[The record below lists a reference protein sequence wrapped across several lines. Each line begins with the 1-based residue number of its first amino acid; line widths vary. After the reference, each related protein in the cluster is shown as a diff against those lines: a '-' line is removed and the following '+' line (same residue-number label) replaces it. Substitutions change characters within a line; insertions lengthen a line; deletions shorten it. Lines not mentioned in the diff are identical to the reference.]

1 MSRLQQLRIVDAVLT
16 NLAAGY
22 INDEFIADSI
32 LPRVPVTKEGGK
44 VPLFGKAQF
53 IEHRTERA
61 IRGATNVRDPEGVK
75 TIDYVLTEYDI
86 ATRLDYREKQEADFQ
101 IDAVETANTME
112 ILRLG
117 HELRVARMVQNPA
130 TYVPGNTIT
139 LAGADQFTNPAS
151 DPLGVVLDAKAA
163 VRSQIVRE
171 PNTLWMGYST
181 YLTLLRHPQLVG
193 LLSTNKDRILTDD
206 ELQSR
211 LATLPLQRHTAH
223 TATDLPTLLERIRQA
238 RTQGWCLVNQELEEG
253 LISIAAPLTNR
264 LGQTVAAL
272 NISGQANR
280 TSAEVMQATMLPA
293 LLKAA
298 RTISRLLS
306 LQRN

>member
-75 TIDYVLTEYDI
+75 TLDYVLTEYDI

-117 HELRVARMVQNPA
+117 HELRVARKVQNPA
-130 TYVPGNTIT
+130 TYAPGNTIT

-206 ELQSR
+206 ELKRFLRVDNLVVGKAVTSTDGETVTDIWGDNIGLTYTAREVDGQRSYR
-211 LATLPLQRHTAH
+211 VPSFGYTLVK
-223 TATDLPTLLERIRQA
+223 
-238 RTQGWCLVNQELEEG
+238 QGWPQVDRYQESGGKVEFIRATEINDAFVLSKG
-253 LISIAAPLTNR
+253 AGFLISNTN
-264 LGQTVAAL
+264 A
-272 NISGQANR
+272 
-280 TSAEVMQATMLPA
+280 
-293 LLKAA
+293 
-298 RTISRLLS
+298 
-306 LQRN
+306 

>member
-130 TYVPGNTIT
+130 TYAPGNSIA
-139 LAGADQFTNPAS
+139 LAGADQFTDPAS

-163 VRSQIVRE
+163 VRAKIVRE
-171 PNTLWMGYST
+171 PNTMWMGYST

-206 ELQSR
+206 ELKRFFRVDNLIVGKAVSSTDGETVTDIWGDNMG
-211 LATLPLQRHTAH
+211 LTYTAR
-223 TATDLPTLLERIRQA
+223 ATDGQRSYRVPSFGYTLVK
-238 RTQGWCLVNQELEEG
+238 QGWPQVDRYPDAQSGGKVEFIRATEINDAFVLSNG
-253 LISIAAPLTNR
+253 AGYLISNTN
-264 LGQTVAAL
+264 A
-272 NISGQANR
+272 
-280 TSAEVMQATMLPA
+280 
-293 LLKAA
+293 
-298 RTISRLLS
+298 
-306 LQRN
+306 

>member
-1 MSRLQQLRIVDAVLT
+1 MSRLQLLRIVDAVLT
-16 NLAAGY
+16 TLAAGY

-75 TIDYVLTEYDI
+75 TLDYVLTEYDI

-206 ELQSR
+206 ELKRFLRVDNLVVGKAVTSTDGETVTDIWGDNMGLTYTAREVDGQRSYR
-211 LATLPLQRHTAH
+211 VPSFGYTLVK
-223 TATDLPTLLERIRQA
+223 
-238 RTQGWCLVNQELEEG
+238 QGWPQVDRYQESGGKVEFIRATEINDAFVLSKG
-253 LISIAAPLTNR
+253 AGFLISNTN
-264 LGQTVAAL
+264 A
-272 NISGQANR
+272 
-280 TSAEVMQATMLPA
+280 
-293 LLKAA
+293 
-298 RTISRLLS
+298 
-306 LQRN
+306 

>member
-75 TIDYVLTEYDI
+75 TLDYVLTEYDI

-130 TYVPGNTIT
+130 TYAPGNTIT

-193 LLSTNKDRILTDD
+193 LLSNNKDRILTDD
-206 ELQSR
+206 ELKRFLRVDNLVVGKAVSSTDGETVTDIWGDNMGLTYTAREVDGQRSYR
-211 LATLPLQRHTAH
+211 VPSFGYTLVK
-223 TATDLPTLLERIRQA
+223 
-238 RTQGWCLVNQELEEG
+238 QGWPQVDRYQESGGKVEFIRATEINDAFVLSKG
-253 LISIAAPLTNR
+253 AGFLISNTN
-264 LGQTVAAL
+264 A
-272 NISGQANR
+272 
-280 TSAEVMQATMLPA
+280 
-293 LLKAA
+293 
-298 RTISRLLS
+298 
-306 LQRN
+306 

>member
-1 MSRLQQLRIVDAVLT
+1 MSRMKDIRLVDPVLS

-22 INDEFIADSI
+22 INDEFIADAI
-32 LPRVPVTKEGGK
+32 LPRVTVQKEAGK

-61 IRGATNVRDPEGVK
+61 IRAASNVRDPDGVK
-75 TIDYVLTEYDI
+75 TIDFVLTEYDI

-101 IDAVETANTME
+101 LESVETANTME

-130 TYVPGNTIT
+130 TYAAGNKIT
-139 LAGADQFTNPAS
+139 LAGADQFTDPAS

-171 PNTLWMGYST
+171 PNTLWMGYAT

-193 LLSTNKDRILTDD
+193 LLSTNKDRILTDA
-206 ELQSR
+206 ELKRFFRVDNLIVGKAVSSTDGETVTDIWGDNMGLTYTAREADGQRSYR
-211 LATLPLQRHTAH
+211 VPSFGYTLVK
-223 TATDLPTLLERIRQA
+223 
-238 RTQGWCLVNQELEEG
+238 QGWPQVDKYTESGGKLEYLRATEINDPFVLAAG
-253 LISIAAPLTNR
+253 AGYLIANTN
-264 LGQTVAAL
+264 A
-272 NISGQANR
+272 
-280 TSAEVMQATMLPA
+280 
-293 LLKAA
+293 
-298 RTISRLLS
+298 
-306 LQRN
+306 

>member
-75 TIDYVLTEYDI
+75 TLDYVLTEYDI

-130 TYVPGNTIT
+130 TYAPGNTIT

-206 ELQSR
+206 ELKRFLRVDNLVVGKAVTSTDGETVTDIWGDNMGLTYTAREVDGQRSYR
-211 LATLPLQRHTAH
+211 VPSFGYTLVK
-223 TATDLPTLLERIRQA
+223 
-238 RTQGWCLVNQELEEG
+238 QGWPQVDRYQESGGKVEFIRATEINDAFVLSKG
-253 LISIAAPLTNR
+253 AGFLISNTN
-264 LGQTVAAL
+264 A
-272 NISGQANR
+272 
-280 TSAEVMQATMLPA
+280 
-293 LLKAA
+293 
-298 RTISRLLS
+298 
-306 LQRN
+306 

>member
-75 TIDYVLTEYDI
+75 TLDYVLTEYDI

-206 ELQSR
+206 ELKRFLRVDNLVVGKAVTSTDGETVTDIWGDNMGLTYTAREVDGQRSYR
-211 LATLPLQRHTAH
+211 VPSFGYTLVK
-223 TATDLPTLLERIRQA
+223 
-238 RTQGWCLVNQELEEG
+238 QGWPQVDRYQESGGKVEFIRATEINDAFVLSKG
-253 LISIAAPLTNR
+253 AGFLISNTN
-264 LGQTVAAL
+264 A
-272 NISGQANR
+272 
-280 TSAEVMQATMLPA
+280 
-293 LLKAA
+293 
-298 RTISRLLS
+298 
-306 LQRN
+306 

>member
-117 HELRVARMVQNPA
+117 HELRVARKVQNPA
-130 TYVPGNTIT
+130 TYAPGNTIT

-193 LLSTNKDRILTDD
+193 LLSNNKDRILTDD
-206 ELQSR
+206 ELKRFLRVDNLVVGKAVTSTDGETVTDIWGDNMGLTYTAREVDGQRSYR
-211 LATLPLQRHTAH
+211 VPSFGYTLVK
-223 TATDLPTLLERIRQA
+223 
-238 RTQGWCLVNQELEEG
+238 QGWPQVDRYQESGGKVEFIRATEINDAFVLSKG
-253 LISIAAPLTNR
+253 AGFLISNTN
-264 LGQTVAAL
+264 A
-272 NISGQANR
+272 
-280 TSAEVMQATMLPA
+280 
-293 LLKAA
+293 
-298 RTISRLLS
+298 
-306 LQRN
+306 

>member
-16 NLAAGY
+16 TLAAGY

-75 TIDYVLTEYDI
+75 TLDYVLTEYDI
-86 ATRLDYREKQEADFQ
+86 ATRLDYREKQEADYQ

-206 ELQSR
+206 ELKRFLRVDNLVVGKAVTSTDGETVTDIWGDNMGLTYTAREVDGQRSYR
-211 LATLPLQRHTAH
+211 VPSFGYTLVK
-223 TATDLPTLLERIRQA
+223 
-238 RTQGWCLVNQELEEG
+238 QGWPQVDRYQESGGKVEFIRATEINDAFVLSKG
-253 LISIAAPLTNR
+253 AGFLISNTN
-264 LGQTVAAL
+264 A
-272 NISGQANR
+272 
-280 TSAEVMQATMLPA
+280 
-293 LLKAA
+293 
-298 RTISRLLS
+298 
-306 LQRN
+306 

>member
-206 ELQSR
+206 ELKRFLRVDNLVVGKAVTSTDGETVTDIWGDNMGLTYTAREVDGQRSYR
-211 LATLPLQRHTAH
+211 VPSFGYTLVK
-223 TATDLPTLLERIRQA
+223 
-238 RTQGWCLVNQELEEG
+238 QGWPQVDRYQESGGKVEFIRATEINDAFVLSKG
-253 LISIAAPLTNR
+253 AGFLISNTN
-264 LGQTVAAL
+264 A
-272 NISGQANR
+272 
-280 TSAEVMQATMLPA
+280 
-293 LLKAA
+293 
-298 RTISRLLS
+298 
-306 LQRN
+306 

>member
-1 MSRLQQLRIVDAVLT
+1 MSRLQLLRIVDAVLT

-75 TIDYVLTEYDI
+75 TLDYVLTEYDI

-206 ELQSR
+206 ELKRFLRVDNLVVGKAVTSTDGETVTDIWGDNMGLTYTAREVDGQRSYR
-211 LATLPLQRHTAH
+211 VPSFGYTLVK
-223 TATDLPTLLERIRQA
+223 
-238 RTQGWCLVNQELEEG
+238 QGWPQVDRYQESGGKVEFIRATEINDAFVLSKG
-253 LISIAAPLTNR
+253 AGFLISNTN
-264 LGQTVAAL
+264 A
-272 NISGQANR
+272 
-280 TSAEVMQATMLPA
+280 
-293 LLKAA
+293 
-298 RTISRLLS
+298 
-306 LQRN
+306 

>member
-86 ATRLDYREKQEADFQ
+86 ATRLDYREKQEADYQ

-117 HELRVARMVQNPA
+117 HELRVARKVQNPA
-130 TYVPGNTIT
+130 TYAPGNTIT

-193 LLSTNKDRILTDD
+193 LLSNNKDRILTDD
-206 ELQSR
+206 ELKRFFRVDNLIVGKAVTSTDGETVTDIWGDNMGLTYTAREVDGQRSYR
-211 LATLPLQRHTAH
+211 VPSFGYTLVK
-223 TATDLPTLLERIRQA
+223 
-238 RTQGWCLVNQELEEG
+238 QGWPQVDRYQESGGKVEFIRATEINDAFVLSKG
-253 LISIAAPLTNR
+253 AGFLISNTN
-264 LGQTVAAL
+264 A
-272 NISGQANR
+272 
-280 TSAEVMQATMLPA
+280 
-293 LLKAA
+293 
-298 RTISRLLS
+298 
-306 LQRN
+306 

>member
-206 ELQSR
+206 ELKRFLRVDNLVVGKAVTSTDGETVTDIWGDNMGLTYTAREVDGQRSYR
-211 LATLPLQRHTAH
+211 VPSFGYTLVK
-223 TATDLPTLLERIRQA
+223 
-238 RTQGWCLVNQELEEG
+238 QGWPQVDKYTENGGKVEFIRATEISDAFVLSAG
-253 LISIAAPLTNR
+253 AGYLISNTN
-264 LGQTVAAL
+264 A
-272 NISGQANR
+272 
-280 TSAEVMQATMLPA
+280 
-293 LLKAA
+293 
-298 RTISRLLS
+298 
-306 LQRN
+306 

>member
-1 MSRLQQLRIVDAVLT
+1 M
-16 NLAAGY
+16 
-22 INDEFIADSI
+22 
-32 LPRVPVTKEGGK
+32 TKEGGK

-75 TIDYVLTEYDI
+75 TLDYVLTEYDI
-86 ATRLDYREKQEADFQ
+86 ATRLDYREKQEADYQ

-117 HELRVARMVQNPA
+117 HELRVARKVQNPA
-130 TYVPGNTIT
+130 TYAPGNTIT

-206 ELQSR
+206 ELKRFLRVDNLVVGKAVSSTDGETVTDIWGDNMGLTYTAREVDGQRSYR
-211 LATLPLQRHTAH
+211 VPSFGYTLVK
-223 TATDLPTLLERIRQA
+223 
-238 RTQGWCLVNQELEEG
+238 QGWPQVDRYPESGGKVEFIRATEINDAFVLSKG
-253 LISIAAPLTNR
+253 AGFLISNTN
-264 LGQTVAAL
+264 A
-272 NISGQANR
+272 
-280 TSAEVMQATMLPA
+280 
-293 LLKAA
+293 
-298 RTISRLLS
+298 
-306 LQRN
+306 

>member
-75 TIDYVLTEYDI
+75 TLDYVLTEYDI

-130 TYVPGNTIT
+130 TYAPGNTIT

-206 ELQSR
+206 ELKRFLRVDNLVVGKAVSSTDGETVTDIWGDNMGLTYTAREVDGQRSYR
-211 LATLPLQRHTAH
+211 VPSFGYTLVK
-223 TATDLPTLLERIRQA
+223 
-238 RTQGWCLVNQELEEG
+238 QGWPQVDRYQESGGKVEFIRATEINDAFVLSKG
-253 LISIAAPLTNR
+253 AGFLISNTN
-264 LGQTVAAL
+264 A
-272 NISGQANR
+272 
-280 TSAEVMQATMLPA
+280 
-293 LLKAA
+293 
-298 RTISRLLS
+298 
-306 LQRN
+306 

>member
-32 LPRVPVTKEGGK
+32 LPHVPVTKEGGK

-75 TIDYVLTEYDI
+75 TLDYVLTEYDI

-117 HELRVARMVQNPA
+117 HELRVARKVQNPA
-130 TYVPGNTIT
+130 TYAPGNTIT

-181 YLTLLRHPQLVG
+181 YLTLLRHPQLF
-193 LLSTNKDRILTDD
+193 
-206 ELQSR
+206 
-211 LATLPLQRHTAH
+211 
-223 TATDLPTLLERIRQA
+223 
-238 RTQGWCLVNQELEEG
+238 
-253 LISIAAPLTNR
+253 
-264 LGQTVAAL
+264 
-272 NISGQANR
+272 
-280 TSAEVMQATMLPA
+280 
-293 LLKAA
+293 
-298 RTISRLLS
+298 
-306 LQRN
+306 

>member
-86 ATRLDYREKQEADFQ
+86 ATRLDYREKQEADYQ

-117 HELRVARMVQNPA
+117 HELRVARKVQNPA
-130 TYVPGNTIT
+130 TYAPGNTIT

-206 ELQSR
+206 ELKRFLRVDNLVVGKAVTSTDGETVTDIWGDNMGLTYTAREVDGQRSYR
-211 LATLPLQRHTAH
+211 VPSFGYTLVK
-223 TATDLPTLLERIRQA
+223 
-238 RTQGWCLVNQELEEG
+238 QGWPQVDRYQESGGKVEFIRDTEINDAFVLSKG
-253 LISIAAPLTNR
+253 AGFLISNTN
-264 LGQTVAAL
+264 A
-272 NISGQANR
+272 
-280 TSAEVMQATMLPA
+280 
-293 LLKAA
+293 
-298 RTISRLLS
+298 
-306 LQRN
+306 

>member
-193 LLSTNKDRILTDD
+193 LLSNNKDRILTDD
-206 ELQSR
+206 ELKRFLRVDNLVVGKAVTSTDGETVTDIWGDNMGLTYTAREVDGQRSYR
-211 LATLPLQRHTAH
+211 VPSFGYTLVK
-223 TATDLPTLLERIRQA
+223 
-238 RTQGWCLVNQELEEG
+238 QGWPQVDRYQESGGKVEFIRATEINDAFVLSKG
-253 LISIAAPLTNR
+253 AGFLISNTN
-264 LGQTVAAL
+264 A
-272 NISGQANR
+272 
-280 TSAEVMQATMLPA
+280 
-293 LLKAA
+293 
-298 RTISRLLS
+298 
-306 LQRN
+306 

>member
-86 ATRLDYREKQEADFQ
+86 ATRLDYREKQEADYQ

-117 HELRVARMVQNPA
+117 HELRVARKVQNPA
-130 TYVPGNTIT
+130 TYAPGNTIT

-206 ELQSR
+206 ELKRFLRVDNLVVGKAVTSTDGETVTDIWGDNMGLTYTAREVDGQRSYR
-211 LATLPLQRHTAH
+211 VPSFGYTLVK
-223 TATDLPTLLERIRQA
+223 
-238 RTQGWCLVNQELEEG
+238 QGWPKVDRYQESGGKVEFIRATEINDAFVLSKG
-253 LISIAAPLTNR
+253 AGFLISNTN
-264 LGQTVAAL
+264 A
-272 NISGQANR
+272 
-280 TSAEVMQATMLPA
+280 
-293 LLKAA
+293 
-298 RTISRLLS
+298 
-306 LQRN
+306 

>member
-75 TIDYVLTEYDI
+75 TLDYVLTEYDI

-130 TYVPGNTIT
+130 TYAPGTTIT
-139 LAGADQFTNPAS
+139 LAGAAQFTNPAS

-206 ELQSR
+206 ELKRFLRVDNLVVGKAVTSTDGETVTDIWGDNMGLTYTAREVDGQRSYR
-211 LATLPLQRHTAH
+211 VPSFGYTLVK
-223 TATDLPTLLERIRQA
+223 
-238 RTQGWCLVNQELEEG
+238 QGWPQVDRYQESGGKVEFIRATEINDAFVLSKG
-253 LISIAAPLTNR
+253 AGFLISNTN
-264 LGQTVAAL
+264 A
-272 NISGQANR
+272 
-280 TSAEVMQATMLPA
+280 
-293 LLKAA
+293 
-298 RTISRLLS
+298 
-306 LQRN
+306 

>member
-117 HELRVARMVQNPA
+117 HELRVARKVQNPA
-130 TYVPGNTIT
+130 TYAPGNTIT

-206 ELQSR
+206 ELKRFLRVDNLVVGKAVTSTDGETVTDIWGDNMGLTYTAREVDGQRSYR
-211 LATLPLQRHTAH
+211 VPSFGYTLVK
-223 TATDLPTLLERIRQA
+223 
-238 RTQGWCLVNQELEEG
+238 QGWPQVDRYQESGGKVEFIRATEINDAFVLSKG
-253 LISIAAPLTNR
+253 AGFLISNTN
-264 LGQTVAAL
+264 A
-272 NISGQANR
+272 
-280 TSAEVMQATMLPA
+280 
-293 LLKAA
+293 
-298 RTISRLLS
+298 
-306 LQRN
+306 